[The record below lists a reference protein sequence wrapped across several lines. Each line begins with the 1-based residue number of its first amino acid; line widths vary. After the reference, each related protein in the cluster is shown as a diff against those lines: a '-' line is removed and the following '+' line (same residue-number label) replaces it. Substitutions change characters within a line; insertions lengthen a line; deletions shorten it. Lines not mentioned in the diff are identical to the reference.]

1 MDLIKKTLHPF
12 VRVSLSDLDKVKLM
26 NRTDQKFCLH
36 ISQLPIVLEAINSE
50 YSILEIDDEIVFKY
64 DNTYFDTPD
73 NKMFISHQNGK
84 RNRYKIRIRKYVQT
98 DINFL
103 EIKLKNNKGRTIKQ
117 RITRPTFDSNFT
129 RDEIAFIGQASTL
142 PGEQLQPKIRSFFNR
157 FTLVDNNFTERVTI
171 DLAPG
176 FKNHE
181 KEITLNNLVIIEVK
195 QSKEAK
201 PALITQVLKNNKISR
216 QGFSKY
222 CIGRSLLE
230 DKIKKNNFKPLLLKI
245 RKEFNN

>member
-1 MDLIKKTLHPF
+1 MELLKNTLQPF
-12 VRVSLSDLDKVKLM
+12 VRVNLSDLDKVKLM

-36 ISQLPIVLEAINSE
+36 IRQLPVVLEAINSQ
-50 YSILEIDDEIVFKY
+50 YSILEIDNEIVFKY
-64 DNTYFDTPD
+64 DNTYYDTPD
-73 NKMFISHQNGK
+73 NRMFIAHQNGK
-84 RNRYKIRIRKYVQT
+84 RNRYKVRVRKYVQT

-103 EIKLKNNKGRTIKQ
+103 EIKLKNNKGRTIKE
-117 RITRPTFDSNFT
+117 RITRPTFDTDFSQ
-129 RDEIAFIGQASTL
+129 REIEFIGQTSTL
-142 PGEQLQPKIRSFFNR
+142 PAEQLQPKIRSFFNR

-176 FKNHE
+176 FKNQE

-201 PALITQVLKNNKISR
+201 PALITQVLKNNKVSR

-230 DKIKKNNFKPLLLKI
+230 EKIKKNNFKPLLLKI
-245 RKEFNN
+245 GKEFNN

>member
-1 MDLIKKTLHPF
+1 
-12 VRVSLSDLDKVKLM
+12 M

-36 ISQLPIVLEAINSE
+36 ISQLPVVLEAINSE
-50 YSILEIDDEIVFKY
+50 YSILEIDNEIVFKY

-73 NKMFISHQNGK
+73 NQMFISHQNGK

-117 RITRPTFDSNFT
+117 RITRPTFDAHFTSN
-129 RDEIAFIGQASTL
+129 EIEFIGQTSTL
-142 PGEQLQPKIRSFFNR
+142 PAEQLQPKIRSFFNR

-176 FKNHE
+176 FKNQDN
-181 KEITLNNLVIIEVK
+181 EITLNNLVIIEVK

-201 PALITQVLKNNKISR
+201 PARITQVLKDNKIER
-216 QGFSKY
+216 QSFSKY
-222 CIGRSLLE
+222 CIGRALLE
-230 DKIKKNNFKPLLLKI
+230 ENIKKNNFKPLLLKI

>member
-36 ISQLPIVLEAINSE
+36 ISQLSVVLEAINSE

-142 PGEQLQPKIRSFFNR
+142 TGEQLQPKIRSFFNR